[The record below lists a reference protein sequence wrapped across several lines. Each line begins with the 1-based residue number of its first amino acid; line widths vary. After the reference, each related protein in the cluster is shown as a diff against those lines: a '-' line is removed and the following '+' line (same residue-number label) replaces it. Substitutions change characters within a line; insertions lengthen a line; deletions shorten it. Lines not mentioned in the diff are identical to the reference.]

1 MNYHFHANGKL
12 LLTGEYLVLQGAEAI
27 GLPLKMGQTL
37 NVKPTRNEDQLR
49 WKSLIQEEILLEAI
63 FSTRNFEIIH
73 TSNEK
78 PTYYIQYLLQ
88 KAFEFIPALSRIPA
102 YDIVAEL
109 EFPIEWGLGSSST
122 LISNVSEWFNI
133 NPFRLNRE
141 ITGGSG
147 YDIACAK
154 SHQPIRFKV
163 VDKFPHYCEINVNLP
178 FSDCLYFVYTG
189 QKQDSEKEARQF
201 IKENKDHSHLFPI
214 IKEIN
219 HQIIQ
224 AQTLEQFERS
234 LWEHEK
240 IIAGIL
246 NTTPIKQRSFQDFSG
261 MVKSLGA
268 WGGNFMLITWR
279 GKREDLKQYLAD
291 YQLET
296 IFSWNE
302 MVKNKQYA

>member
-1 MNYHFHANGKL
+1 MNHQFHANGKL

-27 GLPLKMGQTL
+27 GLPLRMGQTL
-37 NVKPTRNEDQLR
+37 KVKPIRHEDQLR

-63 FSTRNFEIIH
+63 FSTRNFQIIH
-73 TSNEK
+73 TSNKK

-88 KAFEFIPALSRIPA
+88 KALQYIPALAHVPP
-102 YDIVAEL
+102 YDIIAEL
-109 EFPIEWGLGSSST
+109 EFPLEWGLGSSAT

-154 SHQPIRFKV
+154 SQRPIRYKL
-163 VDKFPHYCEINVNLP
+163 VDKFPHYREIDIDLP
-178 FSDCLYFVYTG
+178 FSDSLYFVYTG
-189 QKQDSEKEARQF
+189 QKKDSENEVRQF
-201 IKENKDHSHLFPI
+201 IKENKDNSHLFPI
-214 IKEIN
+214 IEEIN

-224 AQTLEQFERS
+224 TKTLEQFEKS

-240 IIAGIL
+240 IIAEIL
-246 NTTPIKQRSFQDFSG
+246 NTTPIKERTFGSFPG

-268 WGGNFMLITWR
+268 WGGDFILMTWR
-279 GKREDLKQYLAD
+279 GKREALIQYLAP
-291 YQLET
+291 YQMQT
-296 IFSWNE
+296 VFSWNE